1 MRSPFTPS
9 FPLHP
14 PAGQS
19 LQIPAARTLQNR
31 YPRPSLSSIPRVKRC
46 RREKAA
52 VSSSAQRLFLPGDI
66 AHTMKEQTDC
76 QKHTHSN
83 RTACERYARY
93 TAIRWQR
100 DQERSSTCRTAS
112 ADQQDT
118 ANSAPA
124 AYSLAVS
131 AHALSFQRE

>member
-1 MRSPFTPS
+1 MKRANAFT
-9 FPLHP
+9 
-14 PAGQS
+14 
-19 LQIPAARTLQNR
+19 IYTI
-31 YPRPSLSSIPRVKRC
+31 LSASSTSRAIIANPC
-46 RREKAA
+46 CREKPA

-100 DQERSSTCRTAS
+100 APEQPSTGRTAS

-131 AHALSFQRE
+131 SHALSFQRE